1 MDKLVL
7 DFFDGRIVQLVNSLA
22 HRSGTMDLIVVSV
35 LSINLLK
42 GAVPI
47 TLLYWA
53 WFHKDQG
60 QTRRRTI
67 FTGTLVAAIVAL
79 SIGRFLQLFLP
90 FRPRP
95 LYNPELALQVPEFLA
110 NNTLEDW
117 SSMPSDTAMLFAA
130 LTLGIWTLSRPLGVI
145 SLLHLLV
152 FVVFAKLYAGLHY
165 PSDLLTGAALGY
177 CISWIVLRSS
187 LPKRFYQILELWQ
200 TQAPGLF
207 YSGFFLVTYE
217 LANMFEDV
225 RRLTYVIRFAF
236 HGFLRVIN

>member
-1 MDKLVL
+1 ML
-7 DFFDGRIVQLVNSLA
+7 DFFDGQIVQFVNSLA

-35 LSINLLK
+35 LSVNLLK
-42 GAVPI
+42 GAVPM
-47 TLLYWA
+47 TMLYWA
-53 WFHKDQG
+53 WFHKDQE

-79 SIGRFLQLFLP
+79 TIGRLLQLFLP

-95 LYNPELALQVPEFLA
+95 LYNPELTLQVPGFLP

-130 LTLGIWTLSRPLGVI
+130 LTLGIWTISRPLGII

-165 PSDLLTGAALGY
+165 PSDLLVGAVLGFFV
-177 CISWIVLRSS
+177 SWIILRSS
-187 LPKRFYQILELWQ
+187 LLKRVYQILELCQ
-200 TQAPGLF
+200 VQASGLF
-207 YSGFFLVTYE
+207 YCGFFLVTLE
-217 LANMFEDV
+217 MSNMFDDV
-225 RRLTYVIRFAF
+225 RDLVHVMRFAF